1 MSYQI
6 ETVRRLWVHQVEFFD
21 GSPVIEIST
30 EVALIILELALCNE
44 QLILVRETLHVVH
57 HGGRIVDAL
66 RLAVNLV
73 GVHKLKKLRDTLER
87 RQARVACR

>member
-1 MSYQI
+1 
-6 ETVRRLWVHQVEFFD
+6 
-21 GSPVIEIST
+21 
-30 EVALIILELALCNE
+30 
-44 QLILVRETLHVVH
+44 VRETLHVVH